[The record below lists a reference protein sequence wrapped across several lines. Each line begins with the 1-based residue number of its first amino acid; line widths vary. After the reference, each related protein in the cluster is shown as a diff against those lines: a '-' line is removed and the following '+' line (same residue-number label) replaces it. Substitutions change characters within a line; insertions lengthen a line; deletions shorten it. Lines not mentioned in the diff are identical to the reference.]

1 MCPALCKVGQRGTK
15 ENNLVARS
23 MYLEGKQRSLR
34 SNVVMSGFFLAA
46 GEDMVLKAMKRVAI
60 RNLDIP
66 LENKTMLVD

>member
-1 MCPALCKVGQRGTK
+1 
-15 ENNLVARS
+15 